1 MFLNGS
7 VSIISGAGEGVGT
20 AVKFKI
26 WRIVGNCFYNFCCFQ
41 DNVGSSA
48 AQESINKMDNWD
60 YLDEVQ
66 KTVDYDDH
74 NVEVRIQA
82 SARKQLF

>member
-1 MFLNGS
+1 LL
-7 VSIISGAGEGVGT
+7 VS
-20 AVKFKI
+20 
-26 WRIVGNCFYNFCCFQ
+26 FYNFSCFQ
-41 DNVGSSA
+41 DNVASSA

-74 NVEVRIQA
+74 NVEVRRLCSILHSISQN
-82 SARKQLF
+82 